1 MLYLGDNPDLKKIQ
15 NPDLHNGK
23 MKMYVET
30 AIIHKIF
37 KHLVIVRKMFLWK
50 LQSTRCDSNTLAVSR
65 RTLDPVKSR
74 RGRNAAVFQTSI
86 LRSATDPM

>member
-1 MLYLGDNPDLKKIQ
+1 
-15 NPDLHNGK
+15 

-50 LQSTRCDSNTLAVSR
+50 LQSTRCDSNTLFPAELWIQLR
-65 RTLDPVKSR
+65 AGGGEMQQCFRCPYCDLQ
-74 RGRNAAVFQTSI
+74 QTPC
-86 LRSATDPM
+86 R